1 MGLSSLHT
9 AAPEPL
15 QVVPVSQLNALLF
28 GLLEPLVVAMKAQT
42 AATAALSEKVT
53 QLMTNQAALDA
64 QDAILAA
71 DVNTLTTVTQNVVT
85 GVATLNNTN
94 QALTAEVASLQ
105 SQLAAGQPLNLTNL
119 VNLTN
124 GVSAANALLLAAVA
138 PVTAPAPP
146 AAAPA
151 APNPAGTAPAPAAP
165 PTGGTS

>member
-1 MGLSSLHT
+1 
-9 AAPEPL
+9 
-15 QVVPVSQLNALLF
+15 
-28 GLLEPLVVAMKAQT
+28 
-42 AATAALSEKVT
+42 
-53 QLMTNQAALDA
+53 MTNQAALDA